1 MSIIDWISK
10 RSIRQMFMTYFTA
23 RSQQATHRDA
33 LWAVVRSRFPN
44 DQTRAKAFW
53 QNHWRNVSGHEP
65 LLLPGENQ
73 EEAELKT
80 LIDCL
85 LHVIGG
91 HNSLG
96 MNFYSQIADIYEKEI
111 KDEIKPGR

>member
-1 MSIIDWISK
+1 MIDWIVNWG
-10 RSIRQMFMTYFTA
+10 IRQMFRTYFTA
-23 RSQQATHRDA
+23 RSQRAAHKDA

-44 DQTRAKAFW
+44 DQGRATAFW
-53 QNHWRNVSGHEP
+53 QNHWRSQSRYEP

-85 LHVIGG
+85 LHVAGG
-91 HNSLG
+91 PNSLG
-96 MNFYSQIADIYEKEI
+96 MDFYTKIADIYEKEI
-111 KDEIKPGR
+111 NG

>member
-1 MSIIDWISK
+1 MIDWILK
-10 RSIRQMFMTYFTA
+10 RSIRHMFTTYFRA
-23 RSQQATHRDA
+23 RAQQATHRDA
-33 LWAVVRSRFPN
+33 LWAVVRFQFAKEP
-44 DQTRAKAFW
+44 DRATAFW

-65 LLLPGENQ
+65 LLLPGENR

-96 MNFYSQIADIYEKEI
+96 MDFYSQIADIYEKEI